1 MNKRLFLSYN
11 ILIEQLTPSIISLS
25 DLVDVIKSDT

>member
-11 ILIEQLTPSIISLS
+11 ILIEQLTPSVIPRS
-25 DLVDVIKSDT
+25 DLVDVIKPDT